1 MEFKIGNKSIGGG
14 HPAFIIA
21 EMSANHGGSIDTALE
36 IVRAAKRAGA
46 DAIKLQTYT
55 ADTITI
61 NSNNEEFL
69 IPESSPWHS
78 YGNLWNL
85 YDSAH
90 TPWIWHKNIFNEARK
105 LDLEVFSSPFDES
118 AVDFLEELNVQ
129 AYKIASPEI
138 TNIPLIEKVS
148 KTGKPI
154 ILSSGLSNFIDLD
167 LAVKT
172 IRKHGNNDICV
183 LKCTTAYPCPAE
195 EANLLTIP
203 DISKT
208 FGVLSGISDH
218 TLGSSA
224 PIASVVLGGSI
235 IEKHIILNNSP
246 VTADSFFSMKED
258 DFKKMSMDV
267 RFIEKALGK
276 VSYEISNSAL
286 PSLKNRSSLYVS
298 KKIKQGDL
306 FTNKNISAVRPGL
319 GLHPKH
325 FNEILGKIANK
336 DLNAGQKLTWDFI
349 KKC

>member
-1 MEFKIGNKSIGGG
+1 MEFKIGNKTIGDK
-14 HPAFIIA
+14 HTTFIIA
-21 EMSANHGGSIDTALE
+21 EMSANHGGSIDTAIE

-69 IPESSPWHS
+69 ISKDSPWYS
-78 YGNLWNL
+78 YKNLWNL
-85 YDSAH
+85 YDAAH
-90 TPWIWHKNIFNEARK
+90 TPWEWHENIFNEAKK
-105 LDLEVFSSPFDES
+105 LGLEVFSSPFDAS

-172 IRKHGNNDICV
+172 IRKYGDNDICI
-183 LKCTTAYPCPAE
+183 LKCTTAYPCPPE

-203 DISKT
+203 DITTK

-224 PIASVVLGGSI
+224 PIACVVLGGSI
-235 IEKHIILNNSP
+235 IEKHIILNSSKE
-246 VTADSFFSMKED
+246 TADSFFSMRED
-258 DFKKMSMDV
+258 DFKKMSEDV

-276 VSYEISNSAL
+276 VSYEITDSAL

-298 KKIKQGDL
+298 KKIKKGDVL
-306 FTNKNISAVRPGL
+306 REDNIKAVRPGY
-319 GLHPKH
+319 GAHPK
-325 FNEILGKIANK
+325 FYKNFIGKTVNK
-336 DLNAGQKLTWDFI
+336 NLSPGDRFSLDFI
-349 KKC
+349 DE